1 MLDMKKYYL
10 FLLLVCSSILAM
22 SQIATEPAF
31 PIASQQVKITFDSKL
46 DGKLGPFSQ
55 DLYAHTGVGIEGVA
69 NWQHVI
75 GTWGQNNVQPKLTFI
90 GNGVYELLITPDI
103 STFYSVSSGEKVI
116 NMSFVFRNAAGN
128 KQTNDLFITVYQSGL
143 NIELQ
148 FPTANAILEKGTPYT
163 FSAISSSSA
172 SLKMYLDNTLVES
185 ANGETINAPFQF
197 DEQGEHKVLITAE
210 NNEGQIA
217 KDSTY
222 ICIRGNQITEA
233 LPSGAKKGISYP
245 DNQSARLV
253 LFAPGKSYVFVLGDF
268 NDWKPMN
275 SYQMKKDG
283 DYFWF
288 DLTDLKSNKE
298 YIFQYYIDSK
308 IRIADPY
315 TEKISDSWNDS
326 AIDTSTYPGLISYP
340 KGKSE
345 GIASVL
351 QPGQQPYQWGIN
363 NFEIPQNTQLVIY
376 EMLIRDF
383 TEEHTY
389 QAVIDKLDYLSDLHI
404 NVLELMPVNEFE
416 GNNSWGYNPSFYF
429 APDKYYG
436 PKNDLK
442 KLIDECHN
450 RGIAVVIDMVL
461 NHSYGQSPLVRM
473 YWDEAN
479 GRPAADNPW
488 YNTASPN
495 QTYSWGYDFN
505 HESKYTKELVDSV
518 NSFWMKE
525 YNVDG
530 FRFDFTKGFTNKSG
544 DGWAKDQSRIDI
556 LERMADEIWKR
567 KPGALVICE
576 HLSDNTEEKVLA
588 EHGLML
594 WGNLNNNYCE
604 AAMGYNEN
612 GKSDLTQGVY
622 KSRSWTNPNLVTY
635 QESHDEERVAYKCLT
650 YGSAFGDYDTKQL
663 ATALNRMKLNS
674 LFHVPLPGPKM
685 IWQFGEL
692 GYDYSINT
700 CVDGTVNN
708 CRLDMKPIRWDYKN
722 QPDRSALFQVVAS
735 LNYLKLNYEEFSA
748 PTNFTYSLSGAQK
761 NYHLT
766 FGTNY
771 VVAVGNFAM
780 DEKTVNVTFQVA
792 GTWYDYFGKSTIE
805 VAGSNM
811 DITLKP
817 GEYRLF
823 STREFQHPEFT
834 TTGRVDLKNT
844 SDFTLFP
851 NPVTNKLTVN
861 YKDIV
866 RIDVYNLN
874 GQKVRIFLLNPT
886 DEQQVLDVNFLDPGM
901 YILKGI
907 TSNNF
912 VLTGKFIKD

>member
-1 MLDMKKYYL
+1 MKKIYL
-10 FLLLVCSSILAM
+10 ILLLVCSSMLAM
-22 SQIATEPAF
+22 SQITTEPAF

-75 GTWGQNNVQPKLTFI
+75 GSWGNNNVQPKLTFI
-90 GNGVYELLITPDI
+90 GNGVYELLIAPDI
-103 STFYSVSSGEKVI
+103 STFYSVLPGEKVI
-116 NMSFVFRNAAGN
+116 NMSFVFRNATGN
-128 KQTNDLFITVYQSGL
+128 KQTNDLFVTVYQSGL
-143 NIELQ
+143 NIDLQ
-148 FPTANAILEKGTPYT
+148 FPEANAILEKGIPYA

-172 SLKMYLDNTLVES
+172 SLKMYLDNTLVEE

-197 DEQGEHKVLITAE
+197 DEPGEHKVLVTAE

-217 KDSTY
+217 KDSTF
-222 ICIRGNQITEA
+222 ICIRGNQITET
-233 LPSGAKKGISYP
+233 LPSGAKKGICYP
-245 DNQSARLV
+245 DNHSARLV

-283 DYFWF
+283 DYFWY
-288 DLTDLKSNKE
+288 DLTGLQSGKE
-298 YIFQYYIDSK
+298 YIFQYFIDGE

-315 TEKISDSWNDS
+315 TEKISDPWNDS
-326 AIDTSTYPGLISYP
+326 AIDASTYPGLISYP

-351 QPGQQPYQWGIN
+351 QPGQQPYLWETP
-363 NFEIPQNTQLVIY
+363 NFVIPENKNLVIY

-383 TEEHTY
+383 TEEHTC
-389 QAVIDKLDYLSDLHI
+389 QAVIDKLDYLYDLHI

-429 APDKYYG
+429 APDKFYG

-473 YWDEAN
+473 YWDDAN
-479 GRPAADNPW
+479 GRPAANNPW
-488 YNTASPN
+488 YNTVSPN

-505 HESKYTKELVDSV
+505 HENNYTKELVDSV
-518 NSFWMKE
+518 NSFWMKQ

-530 FRFDFTKGFTNKSG
+530 FRFDFTKGFTNKQG

-576 HLSDNTEEKVLA
+576 HLADNTEEKVLA

-622 KSRSWTNPNLVTY
+622 KSRSWTTPNLVTY

-650 YGSAFGDYDTKQL
+650 YGNAFGDYDTKQL
-663 ATALNRMKLNS
+663 GTALNRMKLNS

-735 LNYLKLNYEEFSA
+735 LNYLKQNYEEFSA

-766 FGTNY
+766 FGTNH
-771 VVAVGNFAM
+771 VVAIGNFAL

-805 VAGSNM
+805 VTGSNM

-817 GEYRLF
+817 GECRLF
-823 STREFQHPEFT
+823 STREFSHPEFT
-834 TTGRVDLKNT
+834 SSATDKLKN
-844 SDFTLFP
+844 SSGLEIFP
-851 NPVTNKLTVN
+851 NPVQNQLTVRQEN
-861 YKDIV
+861 LKRVEI
-866 RIDVYNLN
+866 YNLN
-874 GQKVRIFLLNPT
+874 GQKVREFSFNP
-886 DEQQVLDVNFLDPGM
+886 ENVQQVMDVNLLKQGM
-901 YILKGI
+901 YLLKGI
-907 TSNNF
+907 TSENF
-912 VLTGKFIKD
+912 VVTGMFIKE